1 MKIRNYKR
9 VLSML
14 LVVSMLI
21 GQFMVSTAMAANET
35 VIIDDSRDNI
45 ITVEPT
51 ATAEPSAPIETA
63 APTASPGELPVPTE
77 DGGLGQAQESP
88 APVTGGE
95 ASPTPAA
102 SGSGASPASSAGPVT
117 INPDTGEAVLAQ
129 QQTVPGTPAL
139 LAAAENGGLSIKIT
153 SSQTSVNDGDS
164 YTFTVSIAD
173 SDLVL
178 EPNIVPGNK
187 LTIQLP
193 EFLTAADMDAVL
205 KDCFAYFE
213 KDYTYDPDNHSLT
226 LTFKENSSGTW
237 ANIQFSI
244 TMQVNTI
251 GYDGNGESKVEISL
265 GETVESEIGVSVGTG
280 TGTGEPQE
288 KPYLQKTS
296 GATKPSHRMA

>member
-35 VIIDDSRDNI
+35 VIIDDSSDNI

-139 LAAAENGGLSIKIT
+139 LAAAENVVPDVGKRRRQLYLYR
-153 SSQTSVNDGDS
+153 VNCGQR
-164 YTFTVSIAD
+164 
-173 SDLVL
+173 
-178 EPNIVPGNK
+178 PG
-187 LTIQLP
+187 
-193 EFLTAADMDAVL
+193 A
-205 KDCFAYFE
+205 
-213 KDYTYDPDNHSLT
+213 
-226 LTFKENSSGTW
+226 
-237 ANIQFSI
+237 
-244 TMQVNTI
+244 
-251 GYDGNGESKVEISL
+251 
-265 GETVESEIGVSVGTG
+265 
-280 TGTGEPQE
+280 
-288 KPYLQKTS
+288 
-296 GATKPSHRMA
+296 

>member
-1 MKIRNYKR
+1 M
-9 VLSML
+9 
-14 LVVSMLI
+14 
-21 GQFMVSTAMAANET
+21 
-35 VIIDDSRDNI
+35 
-45 ITVEPT
+45 
-51 ATAEPSAPIETA
+51 
-63 APTASPGELPVPTE
+63 
-77 DGGLGQAQESP
+77 
-88 APVTGGE
+88 
-95 ASPTPAA
+95 
-102 SGSGASPASSAGPVT
+102 
-117 INPDTGEAVLAQ
+117 
-129 QQTVPGTPAL
+129 
-139 LAAAENGGLSIKIT
+139 
-153 SSQTSVNDGDS
+153 
-164 YTFTVSIAD
+164 
-173 SDLVL
+173 L